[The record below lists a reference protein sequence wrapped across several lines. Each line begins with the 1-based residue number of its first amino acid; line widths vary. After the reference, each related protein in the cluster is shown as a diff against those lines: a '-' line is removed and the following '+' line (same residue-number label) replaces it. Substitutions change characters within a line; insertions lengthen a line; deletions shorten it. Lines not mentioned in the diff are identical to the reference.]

1 MVGTCSTRPTMKS
14 KDQTRSRGDART
26 PVADEE
32 EPRRISITFTHS
44 TLCQTIRFIEHVRS
58 AINRALFDISIRYD
72 WFDSNNYFSTV
83 KHTDS
88 EWQDCIAAAS
98 IFVTINHDKCK
109 WHPSSKTD

>member
-1 MVGTCSTRPTMKS
+1 MLECLTRVPEERSEGTDGWDLLDPTDHEIQRPNQKP
-14 KDQTRSRGDART
+14 RNDART

-83 KHTDS
+83 KH
-88 EWQDCIAAAS
+88 
-98 IFVTINHDKCK
+98 N
-109 WHPSSKTD
+109 